1 MKDGIDLSGKRV
13 GLVMTGSFCTFQKVF
28 DQLEGLKQSGCQL
41 YPILSDKAYEL
52 DTRFFTAEQVRD
64 TLKKATG
71 REIWHT
77 LQQVEPIGPKKLLDL
92 LIVAPCTGNTLAKM
106 AQGGV
111 DTPASMAVK
120 SQLRNGR
127 PVLLAIS
134 TNDGLGVSARNIA
147 QLLTMRH
154 IYFVPYGQDDP
165 EGKPASLVAHME
177 LLAESAEAALQG
189 KQIQPILRS
198 Y

>member
-28 DQLEGLKQSGCQL
+28 DQLEGLKQSGCQR

>member
-1 MKDGIDLSGKRV
+1 M
-13 GLVMTGSFCTFQKVF
+13 
-28 DQLEGLKQSGCQL
+28 
-41 YPILSDKAYEL
+41 

-77 LQQVEPIGPKKLLDL
+77 LQQVEPIGPQKLLDL